1 MPPQGSRP
9 SSAAIRLGSEAGMTK
24 RESDDPLLEER
35 RELVG
40 RPRPAAFP
48 RPQDLQA
55 VPLDPALPTEVGGAV
70 DAEDTAGFVDGGTPG
85 QIEQL
90 QPVAEEHVIL

>member
-1 MPPQGSRP
+1 
-9 SSAAIRLGSEAGMTK
+9 
-24 RESDDPLLEER
+24 
-35 RELVG
+35 
-40 RPRPAAFP
+40 
-48 RPQDLQA
+48 
-55 VPLDPALPTEVGGAV
+55 V